1 MVARTMGEKE
11 GNVSSCKWSMEE
23 RENILATG
31 TLEQKKEAFK
41 DDEELMR
48 ETTKFVS
55 EVIDTAATEACKRKT
70 RSETGD
76 ANEGSKLKAI
86 DSIADWN
93 HRARGFCNRI
103 LNALCP
109 CFTNN
114 ELFAWT
120 PYRYRFTRP
129 S

>member
-1 MVARTMGEKE
+1 MTERTNSIIVA
-11 GNVSSCKWSMEE
+11 SCKWSMEE
-23 RENILATG
+23 REQILATG
-31 TLEQKKEAFK
+31 TLDERKEAFK

-48 ETTKFVS
+48 ETSKFVI
-55 EVIDTAATEACKRKT
+55 EVIETATTEASRCKMY
-70 RSETGD
+70 SERGD
-76 ANEGSKLKAI
+76 ASEGTRLKGE
-86 DSIADWN
+86 DSIAGWN

-129 S
+129 

>member
-1 MVARTMGEKE
+1 MTE
-11 GNVSSCKWSMEE
+11 GTNSIAFCKWSMEE
-23 RENILATG
+23 REKILATG
-31 TLEQKKEAFK
+31 TLDQRREAFK
-41 DDEELMR
+41 DDDELMR

-55 EVIDTAATEACKRKT
+55 EVIETATTEASKRKAHSEEGDVSEGT
-70 RSETGD
+70 R
-76 ANEGSKLKAI
+76 LKGAR
-86 DSIADWN
+86 SIAGWN
-93 HRARGFCNRI
+93 HRARGFCNRL

-129 S
+129 

>member
-1 MVARTMGEKE
+1 MIE
-11 GNVSSCKWSMEE
+11 GANDIGSCKWSMEE
-23 RENILATG
+23 REKILATG
-31 TLEQKKEAFK
+31 TLNQRKEAFK

-55 EVIDTAATEACKRKT
+55 EVIETATTEASKSKAH
-70 RSETGD
+70 SEGGD
-76 ANEGSKLKAI
+76 ADEGTRLKGV
-86 DSIADWN
+86 DNIAGWN
-93 HRARGFCNRI
+93 HRARGFCNRV

-129 S
+129 

>member
-1 MVARTMGEKE
+1 MTEEVNNVA
-11 GNVSSCKWSMEE
+11 SCKWSMEE
-23 RENILATG
+23 REKMLATG

-48 ETTKFVS
+48 ETAKFVS
-55 EVIDTAATEACKRKT
+55 EVIETATTEASKRKLC
-70 RSETGD
+70 SEVSD
-76 ANEGSKLKAI
+76 VAIFRRLKGI
-86 DSIADWN
+86 DSIAGWN
-93 HRARGFCNRI
+93 HRARGFCSRV

-109 CFTNN
+109 CFTSN

-129 S
+129 